1 MPCSRHACARLSR
14 WRAFPPSP
22 SPSPPPPPTPPGHPF
37 ACGLTLDRITGYTVD
52 EHGREAF
59 VTANPLSMLRKAL
72 QLRRMAAYFD
82 TDAEFWDPGRSW
94 PDMPLAEWDVWFQVS
109 PPPPPQGLAGACAR
123 LCIGGGIPC
132 CSVHAHLPPR
142 LPCPAARHQPG
153 PPGEQRHCAAPRV
166 RAAAGGRARALL
178 AVWDGAEAGRG
189 RARIGDGLSAGRHRR
204 APVQCV
210 GARDPLP
217 SLCCC
222 LVQLVHG

>member
-94 PDMPLAEWDVWFQVS
+94 PDMPLAEWDEWFQVS
-109 PPPPPQGLAGACAR
+109 PPPPPRGWLGHVRACASGAASPAAACTLTSLR
-123 LCIGGGIPC
+123 
-132 CSVHAHLPPR
+132 A
-142 LPCPAARHQPG
+142 CPAPQPG
-153 PPGEQRHCAAPRV
+153 ISLAHQESSGTALHREYVLQPV
-166 RAAAGGRARALL
+166 DGRALYSRCGTGQKLEEDEPASEMDFQLDVI
-178 AVWDGAEAGRG
+178 AVR
-189 RARIGDGLSAGRHRR
+189 LSSA
-204 APVQCV
+204 
-210 GARDPLP
+210 
-217 SLCCC
+217 
-222 LVQLVHG
+222 